1 MARNLR
7 VWCWAQGKLEAQP
20 KISIIR
26 HELLSNL
33 LKEDAMKVYISC
45 DMEGISG
52 VVNPNQAGENREEYN
67 RFRKLM
73 TLEVNAAVEGAVEGG
88 ATEVLVNDA
97 HGSMDNLLVEEI
109 HPKARLVSG
118 YPKPLEMMEGIDG
131 GFDIAF
137 FIGYHSRAGTH
148 AGIMDHTYM
157 GRIVYNVY
165 LNGQLV
171 GELGL
176 NAALAGR
183 FGVPVGLVTGDD
195 KVVEEARQLLG
206 EIQTV
211 IVKEAV
217 GRYSARCL
225 PPAEARE
232 RIRKA
237 AAAAL
242 KQGGK
247 LFRPDGPFALR
258 VEFINSAYAD
268 MAELI
273 PGVQRINGRTLEFTH
288 HDYLTVYKAFRAMVG
303 LASKVLR

>member
-1 MARNLR
+1 
-7 VWCWAQGKLEAQP
+7 
-20 KISIIR
+20 
-26 HELLSNL
+26 
-33 LKEDAMKVYISC
+33 MKVYISC

-52 VVNPNQAGENREEYN
+52 VVNPDQVGENREEYN

-73 TLEVNAAVEGAVEGG
+73 TLEVNAAVEGALEGG
-88 ATEVLVNDA
+88 ATEILINDA

-109 HPKARLVSG
+109 HPRAWLVSG
-118 YPKPLEMMEGIDG
+118 SPKPLEMMEGIDG
-131 GFDIAF
+131 SFDMVF
-137 FIGYHSRAGTH
+137 FIGYHSMAGTH
-148 AGIMDHTYM
+148 AGVMDHTYM
-157 GRIVYNVY
+157 GRVVYNVY
-165 LNGQLV
+165 LNGKLM

-176 NAALAGR
+176 NSALAGT

-195 KVVEEARQLLG
+195 KVVEEARRLLG

-211 IVKEAV
+211 VVKEAV

-232 RIRKA
+232 RIKKA
-237 AAAAL
+237 ATAAL

-247 LFRPDGPFALR
+247 LFRPEGPFTIR

-268 MAELI
+268 LAELI
-273 PGVQRINGRTLEFTH
+273 PEAKRIDARTLEFTH

-303 LASKVLR
+303 LARMALK

>member
-1 MARNLR
+1 
-7 VWCWAQGKLEAQP
+7 
-20 KISIIR
+20 
-26 HELLSNL
+26 
-33 LKEDAMKVYISC
+33 MKVYISC

-52 VVNPNQAGENREEYN
+52 VVNPNQVGENREEYS

-73 TLEVNAAVEGAVEGG
+73 TMEVNAAIEGALEGG
-88 ATEVLVNDA
+88 ATEILVNDA

-109 HPKARLVSG
+109 HPRARLVSG

-137 FIGYHSRAGTH
+137 FIGYHSRAGTW
-148 AGIMDHTYM
+148 AGVMDHTYM
-157 GRIVYNVY
+157 GRIVYSVF
-165 LNGQLV
+165 LNGKPV
-171 GELGL
+171 GEVGL
-176 NAALAGR
+176 NAALAGS

-195 KVVEEARQLLG
+195 KVVEEARSLLG

-211 IVKEAV
+211 VVKEAV

-242 KQGGK
+242 KEGGK
-247 LFRPDGPFALR
+247 LFRPEGPYTIR
-258 VEFINSAYAD
+258 VEFINSAFAD
-268 MAELI
+268 LAELI
-273 PGVQRINGRTLEFTH
+273 PGACRLDGRTLEFTH
-288 HDYLTVYKAFRAMVG
+288 EDYITVYKAFRAMIG
-303 LASKVLR
+303 LARIALR